1 MSDLIPV
8 VSEDEAVL
16 TPAEKA
22 LSTAETASGA
32 TQTALSATEI
42 VLSPA
47 ELAEIDAEISHVP
60 YRSAVAIDAL
70 KIVQAHRGWVS
81 DASLRAIA
89 RHLEMSAE
97 ELDGIAT
104 FYNLIYRR
112 PVGEQVILL
121 CNSISCWI
129 KGCEQVQQKISA
141 HLGVELGQTTA
152 DNRYTLLPVTC
163 LGACDKAPV
172 MMVGEELHQNINDQT
187 LQAVFG
193 DAPAAGATDSN
204 EDGS

>member
-1 MSDLIPV
+1 MSELIPM
-8 VSEDEAVL
+8 
-16 TPAEKA
+16 
-22 LSTAETASGA
+22 
-32 TQTALSATEI
+32 LSA
-42 VLSPA
+42 A
-47 ELAEIDAEISHVP
+47 ELGEIDAEISHVP

-81 DASLRAIA
+81 DESLQAIA
-89 RHLEMSAE
+89 RHLDMSAE

-104 FYNLIYRR
+104 FYNLIFRR

-129 KGCEQVQQKISA
+129 KGCDKLQQKLTEQ
-141 HLGVELGQTTA
+141 LGVGLGETTP

-172 MMVGEELHQNINDQT
+172 LMVGEDLHEDVTEQS
-187 LQAVFG
+187 L
-193 DAPAAGATDSN
+193 AGLL
-204 EDGS
+204 GSTGEAEQ

>member
-1 MSDLIPV
+1 MSELIPM
-8 VSEDEAVL
+8 
-16 TPAEKA
+16 
-22 LSTAETASGA
+22 
-32 TQTALSATEI
+32 LSA
-42 VLSPA
+42 A
-47 ELAEIDAEISHVP
+47 ELGEIDAEISHVP

-81 DASLRAIA
+81 DESLQAIA
-89 RHLEMSAE
+89 RHLDMSAE

-129 KGCEQVQQKISA
+129 KGCDKLQQKLTEQ
-141 HLGVELGQTTA
+141 LGVGLGETTP

-172 MMVGEELHQNINDQT
+172 LMVGEDLHEDVSEQG
-187 LQAVFG
+187 L
-193 DAPAAGATDSN
+193 AGLL
-204 EDGS
+204 GSTGEAEQ

>member
-1 MSDLIPV
+1 MWTGDGMSELIPA
-8 VSEDEAVL
+8 VSIVEPLDEV
-16 TPAEKA
+16 A
-22 LSTAETASGA
+22 LAAGET
-32 TQTALSATEI
+32 TLSA
-42 VLSPA
+42 A

-81 DASLRAIA
+81 DASVRAIA
-89 RHLEMSAE
+89 RHLHMGAA
-97 ELDGIAT
+97 ELDGVAT

-112 PVGEQVILL
+112 PVGENVILL

-129 KGCEQVQQKISA
+129 KGCEQLQQSITTR
-141 HLGVELGQTTA
+141 LGIGLGETTA

-172 MMVGEELHQNINDQT
+172 MMVGEDLHENITEHSLGEL
-187 LQAVFG
+187 FG
-193 DAPAAGATDSN
+193 NTANPAQG
-204 EDGS
+204 GSE